1 MERVNLAE
9 DPQLQDV
16 LSGLRVRLQGMM
28 EETDDPL
35 LEAEYTDETGKK
47 RYRRIPAPKDSIVNR
62 QLCLSPE
69 THDPAD
75 FE

>member
-1 MERVNLAE
+1 
-9 DPQLQDV
+9 
-16 LSGLRVRLQGMM
+16 MM